1 MRRIALLASLAATGL
16 LAVPATGQAA
26 FTTGIGDQQPS
37 MFSSPFFPALKVTH
51 VRYIV
56 SWDAM
61 NHPQEVRE
69 VATFMAAAKSR
80 NAKVLVAFNHSRFGK
95 KSAAPS
101 PAAYGKAVAK
111 FHAAF
116 KSQVE
121 AYQTWNEINH
131 CGSQPAAL
139 CKGATGAKRAAAL
152 FKELKKRAKGKTIV
166 AVDLL
171 DGNNAK
177 AYRGTAAYAKNFVKF
192 AKSSKPTVFGL
203 HNYSDT
209 NRSSATRTKF
219 IVKNGLP
226 KNAKVWVTETGG
238 IAQFGGSFPFDLQR
252 QARSVKQ
259 AFKIAGQVKQIKRLY
274 LYNWTANEGGR
285 FDSGLVDASGNPRPA
300 YTVAVKRGK

>member
-1 MRRIALLASLAATGL
+1 MRRIALLASIAATAML
-16 LAVPATGQAA
+16 VVPATGQAA

-37 MFSSPFFPALKVTH
+37 MFSSPFFPALKVKH

-69 VATFMAAAKSR
+69 VTAFFAAAKTK
-80 NAKVLVAFNHSRFGK
+80 NAKVLVAFNHSRYGK

-111 FHAAF
+111 FHKAF
-116 KSQVE
+116 KSQVD

-139 CKGATGAKRAAAL
+139 CKGSSGAKRAAAL
-152 FKELKKRAKGKTIV
+152 FKELKKRATGKTIV

-171 DGNNAK
+171 DGNNK
-177 AYRGTAAYAKNFVKF
+177 SAYRGTATYAKNFVKF
-192 AKSSKPTVFGL
+192 AKSSKPKVFGL

-209 NRSSATRTKF
+209 NRKSSTRTKF
-219 IVKNGLP
+219 IVKALP
-226 KNAKVWVTETGG
+226 KGAQVWVTETGG
-238 IAQFGGSFPFDLQR
+238 IAQFGGSFPFNLSR
-252 QARSVKQ
+252 QATSVKQ
-259 AFKIAGQVKQIKRLY
+259 AFTIAKQVKQIKRLY

-285 FDSGLVDASGNPRPA
+285 FDSGLVDGKGQPRPA
-300 YTVAVKRGK
+300 YAVAVKRGK